1 MLVKGLTGNFDI
13 LEVPRYHDMVAMKT
27 KERAITNE
35 KPVNSKQ
42 DVEDTSALLAAEH
55 ESVMSRDNMY

>member
-1 MLVKGLTGNFDI
+1 MLVKGHTGNSNI
-13 LEVPRYHDMVAMKT
+13 LEVPSYHDMVAMKT

-42 DVEDTSALLAAEH
+42 NLEDTSALLVAEH
-55 ESVMSRDNMY
+55 E